1 MIGAAQ
7 SLLERL
13 PVDRKTESKPHHLAV
28 LEWARTAVG
37 ICFLLVGAV
46 LVRHGSLTAQIMAIT
61 VARLVTGAFIVTPA
75 FLYILMRRTR
85 ISLSD
90 LFNAVVPSLISA
102 VGVVAIVLMVRSL
115 PILSTSKPII
125 VRAAEIIFCVIAGVP
140 IILLMDPQLRRAIQ
154 QRFVSPRVSSLP

>member
-1 MIGAAQ
+1 
-7 SLLERL
+7 
-13 PVDRKTESKPHHLAV
+13 V

-61 VARLVTGAFIVTPA
+61 VARLVTGAFIVTRA